1 MYSHQDKRDHIL
13 KQLFNPTNTWKLC
26 LKLSQ
31 FVINGAYSV
40 MKTICSTWQLMKM
53 GLEIGVWWE
62 KPEGVLISHLGG
74 LRFKGCGSGM
84 CLCHKLLFHVYVAA
98 HEPVWVWT
106 PNLLTIAVSPET
118 PLYTFLP
125 FSPFHLVLC
134 VCTYVC
140 LCLHFFQATY
150 QISMFSESHSSPL
163 PPPLFV

>member
-1 MYSHQDKRDHIL
+1 
-13 KQLFNPTNTWKLC
+13 
-26 LKLSQ
+26 
-31 FVINGAYSV
+31 
-40 MKTICSTWQLMKM
+40 MKTIRSTWQLMKM

-140 LCLHFFQATY
+140 LCLHFSKQPIKSPCSVSHTAALFHLLSLSKQSSHLFSMKRGIKPESQAATDH
-150 QISMFSESHSSPL
+150 FHPAL
-163 PPPLFV
+163 L